1 MVQEVRNLQL
11 LFAGLRPR
19 TEEHVL
25 GGGYRRPSCRRPG
38 SVVDVVLRVP
48 LLPRVTP
55 DRSAV
60 SIRSSSRRLAGFA
73 I

>member
-1 MVQEVRNLQL
+1 MVQEIRNLQFQ
-11 LFAGLRPR
+11 FAGSRPR

-38 SVVDVVLRVP
+38 GADAILRAP